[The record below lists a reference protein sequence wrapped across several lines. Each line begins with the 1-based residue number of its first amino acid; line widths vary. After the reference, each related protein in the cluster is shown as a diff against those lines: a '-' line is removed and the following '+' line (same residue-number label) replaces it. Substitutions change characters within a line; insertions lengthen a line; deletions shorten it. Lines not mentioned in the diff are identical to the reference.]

1 MSGTI
6 QHLEQYP
13 TVSVIIPYFGN
24 RHSDLQHCIQ
34 CVESQQYPAQKLEIV
49 VVDNNS
55 LPSITTDS
63 LGTDRVSILHEPFPG
78 SYAARNRGISSSSG
92 AIVAFTDADCA
103 PTSTWLKDAIQEL
116 AQLNLKAAIGGKIV
130 FSFRSNGNPNIW
142 ELYDSLIHL
151 RQQDY
156 ISGNKFAATANL
168 IVPRHYFTEIGM
180 FNQVFYSG
188 GDREW
193 GERLH
198 SHGGSIVYSDTAI
211 VLHRARSTAR
221 EVVAKN
227 RRGVG
232 AELIRVRLDGASR
245 LRILWVQLNLLGSRL
260 GILIQEWQTH
270 RFGYRSMCKLFS
282 IFIIVYIARC
292 LEALRLMCGGLPLR

>member
-24 RHSDLQHCIQ
+24 RRSDLQHCIR
-34 CVESQQYPAQKLEIV
+34 CVESQQYPIQKLEIV

-55 LPSITTDS
+55 IPTITTDS
-63 LGTDRVSILHEPFPG
+63 LGTNRVSILHEPFPG
-78 SYAARNRGISSSSG
+78 SYAARNRGICSSSG
-92 AIVAFTDADCA
+92 TIVAFTDADCA
-103 PTSTWLKDAIQEL
+103 PTPTWLKNAIQEL
-116 AQLNLKAAIGGKIV
+116 AQLNLNAAIGGKIV
-130 FSFRSNGNPNIW
+130 FSFRSNGVPNIW

-151 RQQDY
+151 RQQAY
-156 ISGNKFAATANL
+156 VSENKFAATANL
-168 IVPRHYFTEIGM
+168 IVPRNYFTEIGM
-180 FNQVFYSG
+180 FNQAFYSG
-188 GDREW
+188 GDRDW

-198 SHGGSIVYSDTAI
+198 SRGGSIVYSDSVI
-211 VLHRARSTAR
+211 VLHRARSTAN

-232 AELIRVRLDGASR
+232 AELIRVKLDGATR
-245 LRILWVQLNLLGSRL
+245 LRILWVQLSLFSRS
-260 GILIQEWQTH
+260 GILIQEWQTR
-270 RFGYRSMCKLFS
+270 RFGNCSLGKLFS

-292 LEALRLMCGGLPLR
+292 LEAFRLMCGGVPLR